1 MAYTQSGWSPFTKK
15 KKKEYEP
22 QTKTRG
28 YKDPTKKG
36 HHTHPDMI
44 PQTERQ
50 KMSVG
55 RLEGEMWGVM
65 DNELFEA
72 RERGDKSAIKRYE
85 KRISNLRKEIK
96 YKKKK

>member
-1 MAYTQSGWSPFTKK
+1 MAYKQGGFTPFT

-36 HHTHPDMI
+36 HHTHPDMT
-44 PQTERQ
+44 PQTKRQ
-50 KMSVG
+50 KMSVT
-55 RLEGEMWGVM
+55 RLQGEIDGIM
-65 DNELFEA
+65 DNELAEA

-85 KRISNLRKEIK
+85 KRIANLRKEIK
-96 YKKKK
+96 SRQ